1 MFSESYRHSIDSM
14 ETSSG
19 GSLPT
24 SYETH
29 WAPESF
35 NPRIDEDEV
44 SAALRFVA
52 RATVDTSYQEVSF
65 SAEGRRED
73 ILKRLIG
80 WALVFR
86 MPEDGL
92 AETLSSLKD
101 IFEFYMERT
110 RYQLPEPP
118 VVRTGNATVVGVSR
132 YPDAVVAD

>member
-1 MFSESYRHSIDSM
+1 
-14 ETSSG
+14 
-19 GSLPT
+19 
-24 SYETH
+24 
-29 WAPESF
+29 
-35 NPRIDEDEV
+35 
-44 SAALRFVA
+44 
-52 RATVDTSYQEVSF
+52 
-65 SAEGRRED
+65 
-73 ILKRLIG
+73 
-80 WALVFR
+80 